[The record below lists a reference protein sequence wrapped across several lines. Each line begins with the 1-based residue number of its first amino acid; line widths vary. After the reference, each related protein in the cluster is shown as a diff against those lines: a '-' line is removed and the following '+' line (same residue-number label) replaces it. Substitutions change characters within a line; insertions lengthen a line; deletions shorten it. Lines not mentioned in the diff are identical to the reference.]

1 MPSQD
6 WNLSLASSK
15 APSRDP
21 SLGESHVNG
30 VDDSS
35 GVGVLVWPWQ
45 TGHPAI
51 FCVAAGAGL

>member
-30 VDDSS
+30 VDDTS
-35 GVGVLVWPWQ
+35 GVGVLVWPRQ
-45 TGHPAI
+45 TGHPTISLA
-51 FCVAAGAGL
+51 